1 MKKVEFSFIGEVVL
15 RKNVENV
22 HNDVIELLPMIA
34 YTKLGIGHCLRKTI
48 IIYTASI
55 IEALLLWKIEKELG
69 AGKVVLSN
77 EIKYFDPKKVYE
89 AGDFDLFVVK
99 GRAEMRKPN
108 DLDFNRLIGVC
119 DNRKVLKSRKLIDA
133 LHKVRK
139 LRNKL
144 HIGGLRT
151 VTKTYPQKEVE
162 FVLEVL
168 EKTIQSVRP

>member
-1 MKKVEFSFIGEVVL
+1 MKKIEFSFIKDAVL
-15 RKNVENV
+15 RENIENV
-22 HNDVIELLPMIA
+22 YNDVFELFPMIA
-34 YTKLGIGHCLRKTI
+34 YTKPEIEHCLRKTI

-69 AGKVVLSN
+69 TGKVVLSN

-89 AGDFDLFVVK
+89 AEDFDLFVVK
-99 GRAEMRKPN
+99 GKAEIKKLN
-108 DLDFNRLIGVC
+108 ELDFNRMIGVC
-119 DNRKVLKSRKLIDA
+119 ESHKILKNKKLADA

-168 EKTIQSVRP
+168 EKVIQSVKP

>member
-1 MKKVEFSFIGEVVL
+1 MVL

-34 YTKLGIGHCLRKTI
+34 YTKPQIENCLRKTI

-55 IEALLLWKIEKELG
+55 IEALLFWKIEKELG
-69 AGKVVLSN
+69 TEKVVLSN
-77 EIKYFDPKKVYE
+77 EIKYFDSKKVYE

-99 GRAEMRKPN
+99 GKAEMKKLN
-108 DLDFNRLIGVC
+108 ELDFNRMIGVC
-119 DNRKVLKSRKLIDA
+119 ESRRVLRSKKLIDG

-144 HIGGLRT
+144 HIGGLKT
-151 VTKTYPQKEVE
+151 VTKTYPKKEVE

-168 EKTIQSVRP
+168 EKTIQSIKP